1 MNLYLIR
8 HGQPDIP
15 EGLAQDNFPL
25 SELGHRQAEML
36 SQSFR
41 TVPLNYLF
49 ASPLARARQTAEWIN
64 RDRDLPIL
72 LENDFQEM
80 QAGEM
85 AGLPRQEIFRRYGP
99 ILKSRPHPQMEYG
112 YSQGETSRQFH
123 QRVVAA
129 FEKHIWSPFSESP
142 VNVALVAHGGV
153 ICVLLL
159 HLLGLTFDGYLT
171 FFADF
176 TGVTHIDT
184 RHGRPR
190 VRCFNDLTHLRGTGL
205 L

>member
-8 HGQPDIP
+8 HGEPDIP

-25 SELGHRQAEML
+25 SELGHRQAEVL
-36 SQSFR
+36 SQNFR
-41 TVPLNYLF
+41 SVPLNYLF
-49 ASPLARARQTAEWIN
+49 ASPLDRARQTAEWIN
-64 RDRDLPIL
+64 RDRNLPIR
-72 LENDFQEM
+72 LETDFQEM
-80 QAGEM
+80 QSGEM
-85 AGLPRQEIFRRYGP
+85 AGLSRKEIFRRYGDV
-99 ILKSRPHPQMEYG
+99 LKVRPHPQMDYG
-112 YSQGETSRQFH
+112 YSQGETSGQFH

-129 FEKHIWSPFSESP
+129 FEKHIWQPFAKGSH
-142 VNVALVAHGGV
+142 NVALVAHGGV

-159 HLLGLTFDGYLT
+159 HFLGLTFDGYLT

-190 VRCFNDLTHLRGTGL
+190 IRCFNDLTHLRGTGL